1 MTTAV
6 LRLSLSSRNADFPA
20 ASSSVNVDGN
30 CLVGRE
36 IQAVPAP
43 VSNMPSCALRWVVHG
58 AGMSHDNQGDALATE
73 ADSASNLEQT
83 LLPAAYARLRAI
95 AAGQRRHMPVATLNT
110 TALVNEAFL
119 RIASTHLTGDRERYF
134 ALFAR
139 VVRNTLIDHI
149 RSRRAQKREAPMGSL
164 AEEDP
169 IAFEQ
174 RDMDRLLAIDAAL
187 TTMRDQ
193 HARLVQVVEMRFF
206 AGFENQEIADL
217 LGVTEKTVRRDWL
230 QARALLSGVL
240 DDE

>member
-1 MTTAV
+1 M
-6 LRLSLSSRNADFPA
+6 SLDSRGDDVISGADPA
-20 ASSSVNVDGN
+20 
-30 CLVGRE
+30 
-36 IQAVPAP
+36 QA
-43 VSNMPSCALRWVVHG
+43 
-58 AGMSHDNQGDALATE
+58 
-73 ADSASNLEQT
+73 LEQT

-95 AAGQRRHMPVATLNT
+95 AAGQRRRMPVATLNT

-119 RIASTHLTGDRERYF
+119 RIYSTHASAERERYF

-149 RSRRAQKREAPMGSL
+149 RSRRARKR
-164 AEEDP
+164 DVP
-169 IAFEQ
+169 IASMAEDAPIHFDE

-206 AGFENQEIADL
+206 AGFENQEIAEL
-217 LGVTEKTVRRDWL
+217 LGLTEKTVRRDWL
-230 QARALLSGVL
+230 QARALLSEVL

>member
-1 MTTAV
+1 M
-6 LRLSLSSRNADFPA
+6 
-20 ASSSVNVDGN
+20 
-30 CLVGRE
+30 
-36 IQAVPAP
+36 
-43 VSNMPSCALRWVVHG
+43 SN
-58 AGMSHDNQGDALATE
+58 DNQGDVQT
-73 ADSASNLEQT
+73 SNAGAAGELERT

-119 RIASTHLTGDRERYF
+119 RIASNHASGDRERYF

-149 RSRRAQKREAPMGSL
+149 RSRRALKRDAPMVSL
-164 AEEDP
+164 AEDDP
-169 IAFEQ
+169 IAFEE

-187 TTMRDQ
+187 TTMRTEQ
-193 HARLVQVVEMRFF
+193 VRLVQVVEMRFF

-230 QARALLSGVL
+230 QARALLADVL
-240 DDE
+240 DDN

>member
-1 MTTAV
+1 MGHDDHCDELTSPT
-6 LRLSLSSRNADFPA
+6 
-20 ASSSVNVDGN
+20 
-30 CLVGRE
+30 E
-36 IQAVPAP
+36 
-43 VSNMPSCALRWVVHG
+43 PS
-58 AGMSHDNQGDALATE
+58 GD
-73 ADSASNLEQT
+73 LERT

-95 AAGQRRHMPVATLNT
+95 AAGQRRRMPVGTLNT

-119 RIASTHLTGDRERYF
+119 RIAPDNANADRERYF

-149 RSRRAQKREAPMGSL
+149 RSRRTQKREAVLASL
-164 AEEDP
+164 PEDDS

-187 TTMRDQ
+187 TSMRTQ

-206 AGFENQEIADL
+206 AGFENQEIAEL

-230 QARALLSGVL
+230 QARALLAEVL
-240 DDE
+240 DDD